1 METSKNNGYTN
12 NKNNSINSNILA
24 PSPQFSTLS
33 NSNSNSAHPS
43 PASSSSPSVS
53 LSDPM
58 LYVPKM
64 MFLTKGKGTHKD
76 YLTSFELALRD
87 ADVADLNLVSVSSI
101 KPPQC
106 KIISRQEGRKYLR
119 PGQIAFTILARSSTN
134 EPNRLIA
141 ASIGLARP
149 ADDNTQHGYLS
160 EHHSTGETAQKAGDY
175 AEDMAMEML
184 ATTLGLPN
192 DPTLTWDQ
200 REEQWKL
207 SGKIYKTQNFTQSA
221 EGNKDG
227 LWTTVISA
235 AILIL

>member
-1 METSKNNGYTN
+1 M
-12 NKNNSINSNILA
+12 
-24 PSPQFSTLS
+24 
-33 NSNSNSAHPS
+33 
-43 PASSSSPSVS
+43 
-53 LSDPM
+53 
-58 LYVPKM
+58 
-64 MFLTKGKGTHKD
+64 
-76 YLTSFELALRD
+76 
-87 ADVADLNLVSVSSI
+87 
-101 KPPQC
+101 
-106 KIISRQEGRKYLR
+106 
-119 PGQIAFTILARSSTN
+119 PGQIVFTILARSSTN

-149 ADDNTQHGYLS
+149 ADDYTQHGYLS
-160 EHHSTGETAQKAGDY
+160 EHHSTGETAQRAGDY

-207 SGKIYKTQNFTQSA
+207 SGKIYKTQNITQSA

>member
-1 METSKNNGYTN
+1 MISMETSKNNSHN
-12 NKNNSINSNILA
+12 NNNNVNSNMLA
-24 PSPQFSTLS
+24 PSPQSS
-33 NSNSNSAHPS
+33 PPSNSNSAPS
-43 PASSSSPSVS
+43 PASLVS

-64 MFLTKGKGTHKD
+64 MFLTKGKGIHKD

-227 LWTTVISA
+227 LWTTVICA

>member
-1 METSKNNGYTN
+1 M
-12 NKNNSINSNILA
+12 
-24 PSPQFSTLS
+24 
-33 NSNSNSAHPS
+33 
-43 PASSSSPSVS
+43 
-53 LSDPM
+53 
-58 LYVPKM
+58 
-64 MFLTKGKGTHKD
+64 
-76 YLTSFELALRD
+76 
-87 ADVADLNLVSVSSI
+87 
-101 KPPQC
+101 
-106 KIISRQEGRKYLR
+106 
-119 PGQIAFTILARSSTN
+119 PGQIVFTILARSSTN

-149 ADDNTQHGYLS
+149 ADDYTQHGYLS

-207 SGKIYKTQNFTQSA
+207 SGKIYKTQNITQSA

-227 LWTTVISA
+227 LWTTVVSA

>member
-1 METSKNNGYTN
+1 MEVEDKTNIVLSKPI
-12 NKNNSINSNILA
+12 S
-24 PSPQFSTLS
+24 
-33 NSNSNSAHPS
+33 
-43 PASSSSPSVS
+43 
-53 LSDPM
+53 
-58 LYVPKM
+58 YVPKII
-64 MFLTKGKGTHKD
+64 FLTKGKGLHKES
-76 YLTSFELALRD
+76 LTSFELALRD
-87 ADVADLNLVSVSSI
+87 AEIADLNLVSVSSI

-106 KIISRQEGRKYLR
+106 KIVSRQEGRKYLM
-119 PGQIAFTILARSSTN
+119 PGQIVFTILARSSTN

-149 ADDNTQHGYLS
+149 VDDTQHGYLS

-207 SGKIYKTQNFTQSA
+207 SGKIYKTQNITQSA